1 MKELDLPLRFNQA
14 VVMKHFSRMREDR
27 RYFCQKLLADGKK
40 NERLILL
47 TSVCLKIPN
56 LHELPIP
63 IVYTLL
69 SQPAEDR

>member
-1 MKELDLPLRFNQA
+1 
-14 VVMKHFSRMREDR
+14 MKHFSRMREDR

-47 TSVCLKIPN
+47 TSVRFPN

-63 IVYTLL
+63 IAYTLL
-69 SQPAEDR
+69 SQHAEDR